1 MKPLC
6 CSSEPVEGVIEKGKP
21 SSFMARESAALVGS
35 FPRKKTWVS
44 IDMALAPDA
53 VVNQQHMKQRG
64 DGLVEK
70 STWRDG
76 IRLRMPPRRATDRPP
91 SSAETSRCAATA
103 R

>member
-6 CSSEPVEGVIEKGKP
+6 RSSEPVEGIMENGKP
-21 SSFMARESAALVGS
+21 SSFMVRDSAALVGS
-35 FPRKKTWVS
+35 LPRKKTCVS
-44 IDMALAPDA
+44 IDMAQAPDA
-53 VVNQQHMKQRG
+53 VVNQQHMEQRR